1 MFYSPNWQKNKKKTK
16 MTNLFYIC
24 EQDHKTDNTAVNC
37 SKFTNK
43 EKSMVQFHSNNNAL
57 FSSRTNG

>member
-1 MFYSPNWQKNKKKTK
+1 

-24 EQDHKTDNTAVNC
+24 EQDHKSDNTAVNC
-37 SKFTNK
+37 SKFTKK